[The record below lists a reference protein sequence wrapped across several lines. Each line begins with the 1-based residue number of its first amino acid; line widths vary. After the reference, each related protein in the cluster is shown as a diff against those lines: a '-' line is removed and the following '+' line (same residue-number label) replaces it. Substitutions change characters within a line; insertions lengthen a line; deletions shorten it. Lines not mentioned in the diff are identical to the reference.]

1 MASKIPTTQAAEEPG
16 ITRVTLQR
24 WIRARKME
32 APAPIIRNGRAV
44 RLWSK
49 ADIERM
55 KKLKES
61 REGQGR
67 RTDLNGSK

>member
-1 MASKIPTTQAAEEPG
+1 MASKIPTTQAAEEAG

-44 RLWSK
+44 RLSSK

>member
-1 MASKIPTTQAAEEPG
+1 MASKIPTTQAAEEAG

-24 WIRARKME
+24 WIRTRKME